1 MNFKEIKMKAIAIIP
16 AFNEEKNI
24 ENVIYSIKRSGVNI
38 DIVVINDGSVDR
50 TSEISKLTG
59 AYVIDLPIN
68 LGIGGAVQ
76 TGYIYAYK
84 NNYDVAIQVDGDG
97 QHDGKD
103 LLELISVVEN
113 SQADIAIGSRFVK
126 NSNYKSSFSRNI
138 GIRFFSKLV
147 STIIKQP
154 ITDPT
159 SGYRCINQK
168 TLELFSIYYPS
179 DYPEVETIVYAA
191 RQGLRIKE
199 VPVNMN
205 QRSHGKSSISLM
217 NGFYYMLKVTHWI
230 GVSFIVFGAFII
242 NI

>member
-1 MNFKEIKMKAIAIIP
+1 MKAIAIIP

-24 ENVIYSIKRSGVNI
+24 ENVIYSIKNSGVNI
-38 DIVVINDGSVDR
+38 DIVVINDGSVDS
-50 TSEISKLTG
+50 TSEIAKLTDV
-59 AYVIDLPIN
+59 YVIDLPIN

-103 LLELISVVEN
+103 LLELISVIEN
-113 SQADIAIGSRFVK
+113 KQADIAIGSRFVK
-126 NSNYKSSFSRNI
+126 ISNFRSSFFRNI

-147 STIIKQP
+147 SAIIKYP

-159 SGYRCINQK
+159 SGYRCINRE
-168 TLELFSIYYPS
+168 TLELFSRYYPS

-191 RQGLRIKE
+191 RQGLHIKE
-199 VPVNMN
+199 VPVNMK

-217 NGFYYMLKVTHWI
+217 NGFYYMLKVTMMLLLI
-230 GVSFIVFGAFII
+230 PAEQII
-242 NI
+242 QR